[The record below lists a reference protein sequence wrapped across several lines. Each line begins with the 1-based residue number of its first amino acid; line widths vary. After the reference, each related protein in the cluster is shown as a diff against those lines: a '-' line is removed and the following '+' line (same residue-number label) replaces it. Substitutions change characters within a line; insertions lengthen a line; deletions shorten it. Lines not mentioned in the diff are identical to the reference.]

1 MSVPDRQHLLYG
13 SPLTTAPRRTS
24 MDQEISNLE
33 QLLDRI
39 EKVARGRNRVSLG
52 SIVEAVGSR
61 SFGPL
66 LLLAGIILASPLS
79 GIPGMPTT
87 MAVVVLLI
95 AIQLLIGRKHFWL
108 PFWLLQRS
116 VAHNRLEKALKFSRP
131 YARVID
137 RWLRPRLTILV
148 RRTGTYF
155 IALFCIFI
163 AVGLPAMELVPF
175 LATSAGA
182 ALTIFGLSLVFRDG
196 LLALFAYA
204 ISAITTGLVISHFL

>member
-1 MSVPDRQHLLYG
+1 
-13 SPLTTAPRRTS
+13 

-39 EKVARGRNRVSLG
+39 EEVASGRNRVSLG

-66 LLLAGIILASPLS
+66 LLMTGIILASPLS

-108 PFWLLQRS
+108 PLWLLQRS

-163 AVGLPAMELVPF
+163 AVCLPAMELVPF
-175 LATSAGA
+175 LATSAGV
-182 ALTIFGLSLVFRDG
+182 ALTILGLSLVVRDG
-196 LLALFAYA
+196 FLALLAYLFTAA
-204 ISAITTGLVISHFL
+204 TTGLVISHFL

>member
-1 MSVPDRQHLLYG
+1 LLENRDRK
-13 SPLTTAPRRTS
+13 PLTPNTDSTTGENCQFHVQRR
-24 MDQEISNLE
+24 
-33 QLLDRI
+33 R
-39 EKVARGRNRVSLG
+39 A
-52 SIVEAVGSR
+52 
-61 SFGPL
+61 
-66 LLLAGIILASPLS
+66 
-79 GIPGMPTT
+79 
-87 MAVVVLLI
+87 
-95 AIQLLIGRKHFWL
+95 KHFWL

-175 LATSAGA
+175 LATSAGV
-182 ALTIFGLSLVFRDG
+182 ALTILGLSLVVRDG
-196 LLALFAYA
+196 FLALLAYIFTAA
-204 ISAITTGLVISHFL
+204 TTGLVISHFL